1 MLAGSRSH
9 RVGDQILREISNL
22 LLRKVRDPRLEGVT
36 LTDVRMTRDLKRAYV
51 YYSLFGRDE
60 QKEQAQAGFE
70 SAKGFIRKEIGD
82 RLHLRYVP
90 DIQFRYD
97 ISLEYGQKMERLL
110 EKLETGNLKIE
121 NENQQPAKKENLE

>member
-1 MLAGSRSH
+1 MLAGNRSH

-22 LLRKVRDPRLEGVT
+22 LLRKVKDPRLRGVT
-36 LTDVRMTRDLKRAYV
+36 LTDVRMTKDLKRAFV

-70 SAKGFIRKEIGD
+70 SAKGFIRKEIGE

-97 ISLEYGQKMERLL
+97 ISLEYGQKIERLL

-121 NENQQPAKKENLE
+121 NGNQ

>member
-1 MLAGSRSH
+1 MLAGNRSH

-22 LLRKVRDPRLEGVT
+22 LLRKVKDPRLTGVT
-36 LTDVRMTRDLKRAYV
+36 LTDVRMTKDLKRAYV
-51 YYSLFGRDE
+51 YYSLFGQDE

-70 SAKGFIRKEIGD
+70 SAKGFIRKEIGGK
-82 RLHLRYVP
+82 LHLKYVP

-110 EKLETGNLKIE
+110 EKIAPRLDE
-121 NENQQPAKKENLE
+121 